1 MYSIILNKM
10 FSEKKK
16 IFETLFCSEVSVF
29 TALSVVS
36 KLAVVEGGGA
46 DGDEV
51 ADEGEP
57 SVPITCPCDSVTYLI
72 VKPRK
77 RWLNSRLRPVLRG
90 GAMVLKHYLIT

>member
-1 MYSIILNKM
+1 ML
-10 FSEKKK
+10 
-16 IFETLFCSEVSVF
+16 TL
-29 TALSVVS
+29 VS

-72 VKPRK
+72 VKPGK
-77 RWLNSRLRPVLRG
+77 RGLNSRLRPVLRG
-90 GAMVLKHYLIT
+90 GMVLTHYLIT